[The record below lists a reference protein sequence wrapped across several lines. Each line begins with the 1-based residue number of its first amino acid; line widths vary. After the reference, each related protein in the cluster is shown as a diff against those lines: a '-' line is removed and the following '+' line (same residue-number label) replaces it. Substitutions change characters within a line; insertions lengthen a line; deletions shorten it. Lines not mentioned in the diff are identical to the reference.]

1 MELPVRYVVS
11 SLDELDGTFP
21 LHVLTFACL
30 FLPLPR
36 FACVLSASLRLKRL
50 FTERTMCR
58 FVVLKQEKDKD
69 KENKDNQEGEDGNGN
84 DDVREGPLKDKLEKG
99 FNDELLN
106 IVLRIRMIESVC
118 ELFHPSFENLFKAFL
133 ILGAVSHPLRNVVIF

>member
-1 MELPVRYVVS
+1 MELPVRYVVP
-11 SLDELDGTFP
+11 SLDERDGTFP
-21 LHVLTFACL
+21 LHVL
-30 FLPLPR
+30 
-36 FACVLSASLRLKRL
+36 SASLRSLRSLRLKRL
-50 FTERTMCR
+50 FTERTMGR

-133 ILGAVSHPLRNVVIF
+133 ILGAVSHSLRNVVIF